1 MNTTLQELLKG
12 QEEKYPHNLETKFT
26 RIFTRIMAM
35 WGTPALDVYLG
46 ELMIDEKGDRQG
58 FPKEISAEIFMLSLL
73 HDKVMAEIN
82 RKRDEEGDVWSN
94 EKIKLGLEEEHIEY
108 SPRGFFSALD
118 ADNTRAV
125 RLFIEAGI
133 DLDEVNKA
141 GWTPL
146 MVSSFMGSEATA
158 ELLINAGA
166 NVNTRDKRGYGPLH
180 WAAYRGFTRI
190 VDLLVQKGAYVN
202 AQSDKGLSPLLQA
215 SACGHAEIVKL
226 LISKKAI
233 VNDADKEGWTPL
245 HKAVANGHK
254 DVVMSLL
261 AANADPNT
269 ENLAGLTP
277 LDIAKK
283 GSRNFPTAF
292 SSLVSILSEQKIYH

>member
-1 MNTTLQELLKG
+1 MNAVLQDLLKG
-12 QEEKYPHNLETKFT
+12 QEHKYPHNLETKFA
-26 RIFTRIMAM
+26 RIFNRIMEM
-35 WGTPALDVYLG
+35 WGTPALDIYLG

-94 EKIKLGLEEEHIEY
+94 EKIRQGLEEEHIEY
-108 SPRGFFSALD
+108 SPSGFFSALD
-118 ADNTRAV
+118 TDNTRAV
-125 RLFIEAGI
+125 KLFIEAGI
-133 DLDEVNKA
+133 NLDEVNKA

-146 MVSSFMGSEATA
+146 MVSSFMGSEETA

-180 WAAYRGFTRI
+180 WASYRGFTRI

-202 AQSDKGLSPLLQA
+202 AMSDKGLSPLLQA
-215 SACGHAEIVKL
+215 AACGHTEIVKL
-226 LISKKAI
+226 LIGKKAI

-254 DVVMSLL
+254 DVVVSLL
-261 AANADPNT
+261 EANADPNL

-277 LDIAKK
+277 LDIARK
-283 GSRNFPTAF
+283 GARNFPTAF
-292 SSLVSILSEQKIYH
+292 LSLLSILKGSNSHP